1 MKLFQVETGKLVIY
15 NEYFGRYLRIN
26 GNDVVC
32 DVEDAEL
39 ATVWSIPEIK

>member
-15 NEYFGRYLRIN
+15 NEYFGRYLRIK

-32 DVEDAEL
+32 DATDADK
-39 ATVWSIPEIK
+39 ATVWSIPELK